1 MAQAIVLCGLPRN
14 ATHNPYPR
22 VVPGILLPAGQRTT
36 IAVEMRSILA
46 IIVALAG
53 ISSAAERPRLVGL
66 KKIAVVV
73 SADPLGNLDEKQL
86 QASVESRLRETGIR
100 IDSKARSRLN
110 VTIGISDIR
119 SDKGEGI
126 GYAYSV
132 HLAVSQQVYLAHNA
146 NILTDAVTW
155 EGLWLGISSRADLAN
170 ACAQSIGR
178 RLNEFIAVY
187 QAGGDN

>member
-1 MAQAIVLCGLPRN
+1 MLLHIEQRN
-14 ATHNPYPR
+14 
-22 VVPGILLPAGQRTT
+22 T

-46 IIVALAG
+46 IIVALA
-53 ISSAAERPRLVGL
+53 SLASAAERPRLQGL

-73 SADPLGNLDEKQL
+73 SADPLGNLDEKEL
-86 QASVESRLRETGIR
+86 QASVESRLREAGIR

-110 VTIGISDIR
+110 VTIGVSDIR
-119 SDKGEGI
+119 SDKGEGL

-155 EGLWLGISSRADLAN
+155 EGLWLGVSSRADLGS

-178 RLNEFIAVY
+178 RLNDFVAVY
-187 QAGGDN
+187 QAAGDN